1 MKIIITEEQR
11 DSLLDYRELSAFKQY
26 ASNSY
31 KAFATVM
38 NKLKNKPGN
47 QFTDFTDIDE
57 NLKIKFF
64 NPENRGIEVYMDIDN
79 LGESE
84 KPFMRVHNP
93 YGYDDDAAELYE
105 THDNKQK
112 FWHEYLDEN
121 GNKQPSYKSIIKKR
135 LNELKSILGINDMFI
150 HVFP

>member
-11 DSLLDYRELSAFKQY
+11 DSLLNYRELDAFKY
-26 ASNSY
+26 LANDSY
-31 KAFATVM
+31 KTFASVM
-38 NKLKNKPGN
+38 NKLKNSPGN

-64 NPENRGIEVYMDIDN
+64 NPNNRGVEVYMDIDE

-84 KPFMRVHNP
+84 EPFMRIHNP
-93 YGYDDDAAELYE
+93 YGYDDDAAELYK

-121 GNKQPSYKSIIKKR
+121 GTKRPSYKSMVQKR
-135 LNELKSILGINDMFI
+135 LNELKSVLGINDMYLHI
-150 HVFP
+150 FP